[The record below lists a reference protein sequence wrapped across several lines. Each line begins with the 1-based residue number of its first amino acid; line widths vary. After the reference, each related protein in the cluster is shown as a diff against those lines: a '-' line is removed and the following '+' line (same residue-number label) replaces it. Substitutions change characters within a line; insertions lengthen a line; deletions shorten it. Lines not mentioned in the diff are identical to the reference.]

1 MSEQHLPPK
10 QLDERT
16 LLHGVAYLCARD
28 ADLARVV
35 DEFGPPPLWA
45 RPPGFA
51 TLLHIIL
58 EQQVSL
64 ASAHAAFRKL
74 GERVRPLTPGN
85 FLALDDATLREVGF
99 SRQKARY
106 GRLLARAVLD
116 GSLDLEALA
125 ELDDDEVR
133 RRLKS
138 IKGIGDW
145 TANIYM
151 MEALLRPDV
160 WPSGDLALANAARR
174 VKGLARRPSPVQ
186 LEELGQRYRPWRA
199 VAARIF
205 WHHYLSAG

>member
-10 QLDERT
+10 QLDERI